1 MLMVKY
7 SGIMEIENLLMESE
21 EFLLTLTILFM
32 EEMFTLT
39 TMRTGWFSQDSG
51 LEELIL
57 GL

>member
-1 MLMVKY
+1 MIKY

-39 TMRTGWFSQDSG
+39 TMRTGWFNQDSG